1 MPEFVRRTHTT
12 SRLKMGYLEQGDTD
26 GLPLVLLHG
35 SFATSRWWERF
46 MEVLPPAVHVL
57 APDLRGCGAT
67 DRPTTGYSIEEMA
80 EDVAVLLD
88 ELGWDDVDLV
98 GHASGGA
105 MAIELALTRPGLL
118 RTLILVDSAPVEG
131 VFTPIDTFM
140 VLEEMRSDEA
150 LLRQG
155 IAALMPSLD
164 VDGEDREL
172 FEQLVADAQTM
183 APPVFT
189 EIAAALGRWN
199 RFADARR
206 LTLPTVLIWGD
217 QDIIVDRDATT
228 RMLIAL
234 PGANNLEIL
243 RGVGH
248 APMLEAPVALAE
260 RIIDFMTDEFEDFA
274 EVREIG
280 EEGDAPAED
289 STDDAPPSAA

>member
-1 MPEFVRRTHTT
+1 MSNFARRTHTT
-12 SRLKMGYLEQGDTD
+12 SRLKMSYLEQGNPD
-26 GLPLVLLHG
+26 GLPLVLVHG

-46 MEVLPPAVHVL
+46 MAVLPPAIHIL

-67 DRPTTGYSIEEMA
+67 DQPMTGYSIEELA
-80 EDVAVLLD
+80 EDVAALLD
-88 ELGWDDVDLV
+88 DLGWDDVDLM

-105 MAIELALTRPGLL
+105 IAMELALTQPGLL
-118 RTLILVDSAPVEG
+118 RTMILVDSAPIEG
-131 VFTPIDTFM
+131 VFTPVDTFM
-140 VLEEMRSDEA
+140 VLEQMREDES
-150 LLRQG
+150 LLRRG
-155 IAALMPSLD
+155 MAALMPSLD
-164 VDGEDREL
+164 IDGEDKSL
-172 FEQLVADAQTM
+172 FEQLIADAQAM

-189 EIAAALGRWN
+189 EIATALGQWN

-217 QDIIVDRDATT
+217 QDIIIDRDATT

-234 PGANNLEIL
+234 PGANNLEVL

-260 RIIDFMTDEFEDFA
+260 RVIEFTTDEFEDFA

-280 EEGDAPAED
+280 EEGDAPMNGTRADASPMED
-289 STDDAPPSAA
+289 